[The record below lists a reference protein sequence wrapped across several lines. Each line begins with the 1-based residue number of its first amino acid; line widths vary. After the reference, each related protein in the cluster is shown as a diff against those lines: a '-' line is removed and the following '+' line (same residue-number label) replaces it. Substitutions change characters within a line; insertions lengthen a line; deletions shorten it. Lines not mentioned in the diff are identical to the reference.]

1 MQALEGYYKNGGF
14 YTLKPPVNVSD
25 YRRVII
31 TILDEPINEKPDTW
45 AELDKIVSEMDEK
58 PRFEDFP
65 RSQFVREPINFDE
78 V

>member
-14 YTLKPPVNVSD
+14 YTLKPPANISN

-31 TILDEPINEKPDTW
+31 TILDDQIRDKPDTW
-45 AELDKIVSEMDEK
+45 AELDKIIIEMNEK
-58 PRFEDFP
+58 PHLEDFP
-65 RSQFVREPINFDE
+65 RCQLGRELINFDE